1 MATSPIAQELKIME
15 TEKEMTLEEL
25 EAKYTDEWVLVQ
37 ETDWDEQGNP
47 TKALVVDHN
56 VNRANLVHSARSLH
70 LKNERVKTFTF
81 YSGQKLPEGFVV
93 VL

>member
-1 MATSPIAQELKIME
+1 MSPIAQELEIMK

-47 TKALVVDHN
+47 TKALMVDHDA
-56 VNRANLVHSARSLH
+56 NRANLVQSARALH

>member
-1 MATSPIAQELKIME
+1 MKA
-15 TEKEMTLEEL
+15 EKEMTLEEV
-25 EAKYTDEWVLVQ
+25 EAKYEDEWVLVQ

-47 TKALVVDHN
+47 TKALLVDHD
-56 VNRANLVHSARSLH
+56 VNRANLVQSARALH

-81 YSGQKLPEGFVV
+81 YAGSKLPEGFVV